1 MFDANYP
8 EGTKR
13 VLIVKGE
20 LPILETTITYSSG
33 VESLYILRAKVDGVS
48 FLYMRVLL
56 FFSSKDFP
64 CCL

>member
-20 LPILETTITYSSG
+20 LPILETTIKYLYSRL
-33 VESLYILRAKVDGVS
+33 VQWSLSI
-48 FLYMRVLL
+48 
-56 FFSSKDFP
+56 
-64 CCL
+64 